1 MINILNNLTGNFDR
15 ENHDSQDMVVR
26 QLPRLTSSLMIF
38 GCVIVEPVGI
48 SVFVIKICLM

>member
-15 ENHDSQDMVVR
+15 ENHDSQDMVLR